1 MLSVKQRK
9 CLELMILG
17 TFSQR
22 EIAKEI
28 KITEQTLCNWKKD
41 EEFMAELEARVKT
54 NIQSLAAKALH
65 TQTSLLGAKSEMVR
79 YMVSKDIL
87 DRAGYAPDEN
97 VNISGNESVTIID
110 NIQRSDADA
119 KAE

>member
-1 MLSVKQRK
+1 MLSAKQKK
-9 CLELMILG
+9 CIELMALG
-17 TFSQR
+17 TLSQK

-41 EEFMAELEARVKT
+41 EEFMSELETRVRT
-54 NIQSLAAKALH
+54 SIRSLAAKALN
-65 TQTSLLGAKSEMVR
+65 TQTNLLSAKSEMVR

-97 VNISGNESVTIID
+97 VNISGNELVTIIND
-110 NIQRSDADA
+110 IPRSGVN
-119 KAE
+119 AETD